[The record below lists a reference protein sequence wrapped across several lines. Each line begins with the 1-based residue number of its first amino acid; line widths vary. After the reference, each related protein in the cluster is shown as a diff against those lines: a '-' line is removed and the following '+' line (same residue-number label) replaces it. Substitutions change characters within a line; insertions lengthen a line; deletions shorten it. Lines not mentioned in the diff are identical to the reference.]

1 MTGAMSASRHWEQ
14 IASAPDERI
23 NLAEAALAI
32 AADEYGDLDIA
43 AYIRRLD
50 EMGATLQ
57 RRLRPDIS
65 TADSIRALNHYLFEE
80 LHFVGNGADY
90 YDPRN
95 SFLNEVL
102 ERRLGIPIT
111 LSVVYIE
118 VGRRIGLAMHGVSF
132 PAHFLVKCV
141 LHDGMIVL
149 DPYAKGVSL
158 GLDDL
163 VARLKAWRS
172 GLDPDPETVKEMLV
186 PAGNKEILAR
196 ILRNLRGIYL
206 HQGVLTK
213 ALHAT
218 DRIISLAP
226 RAAEEYRDRARIYL
240 ELECF
245 RAALADFR
253 SYLSLKPDA
262 EDADEVQRK
271 AMELQ
276 QVAAR
281 LN

>member
-1 MTGAMSASRHWEQ
+1 
-14 IASAPDERI
+14 
-23 NLAEAALAI
+23 
-32 AADEYGDLDIA
+32 
-43 AYIRRLD
+43 
-50 EMGATLQ
+50 
-57 RRLRPDIS
+57 
-65 TADSIRALNHYLFEE
+65 
-80 LHFVGNGADY
+80 
-90 YDPRN
+90 
-95 SFLNEVL
+95 
-102 ERRLGIPIT
+102 
-111 LSVVYIE
+111 
-118 VGRRIGLAMHGVSF
+118 
-132 PAHFLVKCV
+132 
-141 LHDGMIVL
+141 VL

-226 RAAEEYRDRARIYL
+226 EAAEEYRDRARIYL
-240 ELECF
+240 DLECF

-253 SYLSLKPDA
+253 SYLLLKPDA

-271 AMELQ
+271 TMELQ
-276 QVAAR
+276 QVASR